1 MEPMYSN
8 YILSENYVD
17 FLLSNTPDSS
27 LDDLLVAT
35 NIPFM
40 LINRL
45 FKVAWFPL
53 EQLPEN
59 LLDGVLYT
67 SLPKLYIPQSTAA
80 LDSAGILQVQ
90 ERPTLGMTGN
100 GVIIGII
107 DSGINYTHPA
117 FRRSD
122 GGSRILFL
130 WDQTIQ
136 PGDYPEAA
144 GTSNPLFSYGTI
156 YTQADIDRALASEDP
171 FSVVPSRDDTGHG
184 TAVAGVAAGSPDTG
198 ADFSGVA
205 PEASLVVIKLKPA
218 KQYLI
223 RQACLSP
230 SVPVYEE
237 TDILCAISWMEDI
250 SFRRKMPLALCLSC
264 QSWQGSH
271 NGDSALEQTV
281 QLLSSLP
288 GLTLTTGTGNEAD
301 KAHHASG
308 EFKNNREDSVE
319 ILVPEDSKAFS
330 AEIWCPPVAL
340 LSAGIQAPSGDRV
353 ANIPARLGTQENLEF
368 LLDRTTVEVNYEII
382 RGEGGNQMIYLRFL
396 TPSPGI
402 WRLNLTASGTSDSFF
417 HLWLPAYGTLDADVR
432 LLSPDPFTTVMGPGN
447 CIHCFTV
454 AANNTVNTATEGF
467 SGRGYNFRNLV
478 TPSIAAPGANLTAP
492 SYIEGYRVFTGAS
505 ASAALTAGCSALV
518 LEWARSFTPPK
529 NYGQSEIRTFLLRGA
544 DRPSGESFPN
554 PFSGYGNLNLEQS
567 FLSFF
572 A

>member
-1 MEPMYSN
+1 MYSN
-8 YILSENYVD
+8 YILSEDYGD

-27 LDDLLVAT
+27 LDDLLAAT

-40 LINRL
+40 QVNRL
-45 FKVAWFPL
+45 FKVSWFPL
-53 EQLPEN
+53 NRLPNN
-59 LLDGVLYT
+59 LLSMALY
-67 SLPKLYIPQSTAA
+67 SSIPKLYIPQSTAA
-80 LDSAGILQVQ
+80 LDNAGILQVQ
-90 ERPTLGMTGN
+90 ERPALGVTGN

-122 GGSRILFL
+122 GSSRIMFL

-136 PGDYPEAA
+136 PEDYPGAA
-144 GTSNPLFSYGTI
+144 STAPSLFPYGMI
-156 YTQADIDRALASEDP
+156 YSQADIDRALASEDP
-171 FSVVPSRDDTGHG
+171 FSIVPSRDDTGHG
-184 TAVAGVAAGSPDTG
+184 TAVAGVAAGSPDSN
-198 ADFSGVA
+198 ANFSGVA
-205 PEASLVVIKLKPA
+205 PEASLVVVKLKPA

-230 SVPVYEE
+230 SIPVYEE
-237 TDILCAISWMEDI
+237 TDIMCAISWMEDI
-250 SFRRKMPLALCLSC
+250 SFRRKMPLSLCLSC
-264 QSWQGSH
+264 QSWQGAH

-281 QLLSSLP
+281 RLLSTLP
-288 GLTLTTGTGNEAD
+288 GLTLTTGTGDEAD
-301 KAHHASG
+301 KAHHAFG
-308 EFKNNREDSVE
+308 EFRNNREDSVE
-319 ILVPEDSKAFS
+319 LLVPENASAFS

-353 ANIPARLGTQENLEF
+353 ANIPARLGTQESLQF
-368 LLDRTTVEVNYEII
+368 LLDRTTVEINYEII

-417 HLWLPAYGTLDADVR
+417 HLWLPAYGTLDKDVR
-432 LLSPDPFTTVMGPGN
+432 LLRPDPFTTIMGPGN

-454 AANNTVNTATEGF
+454 AVNNTANTATEGF
-467 SGRGYNFRNLV
+467 SGRGYNFLDLV
-478 TPSIAAPGANLTAP
+478 TPSIAAPGSNLTAP
-492 SYIEGYRVFTGAS
+492 SYIEGYQSFTGAS
-505 ASAALTAGCSALV
+505 ACTALTTGCCALV
-518 LEWARSFTPPK
+518 LEWARSLTPPK
-529 NYGQSEIRTFLLRGA
+529 NYGQNEIRTFLLRGA